1 MPWALLTVNNNIS
14 LISLNVAP
22 SSYIASLVVL
32 AVFVG
37 LYLPRLSSR
46 LARLSPQ
53 LEPNVAALPVLPS
66 YRRLISDK
74 PLPAPPSAASR
85 RLLLP
90 LPGAGDP
97 VVANLSTGH
106 GHAARPSRRLAAGLR
121 APRQSHEL
129 ASLVGAPER
138 DGHGGRRGFGY
149 RFRRRGFWNPPLS
162 RYRPF
167 SPVSDDGP
175 SEDDEVL
182 EKAIRT
188 RLPQG
193 SMSPEKGRS
202 PSPERVRQTTTATTT
217 TTTTTATTPA
227 VRVPR
232 RSQTPKVV
240 LADVGPPE
248 QAENYIRF
256 AVRAEVLQRTQPI
269 EAALIFLQKQY
280 RYFTSSWASV
290 LASLVV
296 ALLSITTA
304 NMLVKPA
311 APRPVGDLVKV
322 AGLARSFEP
331 LIYFSEPAVAHV
343 RELQSTSIAIWDL
356 GESVRISGMADAG
369 TIVQSLDAIS
379 ETMKKLVLDLTRFH
393 THVDG
398 DIDAILNVMDWAK
411 MHLNRINTRPAPSH
425 LSHAYDNIHNLL
437 SDAQV
442 LEDATGEPTGLGR
455 LTTAV
460 FGMSNPQREQRM
472 VQRLFTAF
480 ISTLEEAIQDEL
492 EHSVSLFALFDDID
506 DHFLKLARYVAH
518 ESSTQDEFHAELLS
532 GLWARM
538 LGPRAA
544 ELRKFERNK
553 ALLHNVRHRTVR
565 NKGNLVSHY
574 GKLLTLKSSLESL
587 RGKLASHLVR
597 GLNSSTLTLED
608 QIRGIAGVR
617 DYLSDIRRQQ
627 KTKVMETLYSI
638 DRSKKYD
645 VTPEIGHIG
654 DDDALTDDDDDDNN
668 YASAGL

>member
-1 MPWALLTVNNNIS
+1 M
-14 LISLNVAP
+14 
-22 SSYIASLVVL
+22 
-32 AVFVG
+32 
-37 LYLPRLSSR
+37 
-46 LARLSPQ
+46 
-53 LEPNVAALPVLPS
+53 
-66 YRRLISDK
+66 SD
-74 PLPAPPSAASR
+74 
-85 RLLLP
+85 
-90 LPGAGDP
+90 
-97 VVANLSTGH
+97 
-106 GHAARPSRRLAAGLR
+106 
-121 APRQSHEL
+121 
-129 ASLVGAPER
+129 
-138 DGHGGRRGFGY
+138 
-149 RFRRRGFWNPPLS
+149 
-162 RYRPF
+162 
-167 SPVSDDGP
+167 

-202 PSPERVRQTTTATTT
+202 PSPERVRR
-217 TTTTTATTPA
+217 TTPA
-227 VRVPR
+227 SISHRNGR
-232 RSQTPKVV
+232 TPK
-240 LADVGPPE
+240 LALAGVASPPE
-248 QAENYIRF
+248 QPENYIRF
-256 AVRAEVLQRTQPI
+256 AVRAEVLQRTRPI
-269 EAALIFLQKQY
+269 ETAIAFVQKQY
-280 RYFTSSWASV
+280 RCVTSSWSSV
-290 LASLVV
+290 LTSLLV

-411 MHLNRINTRPAPSH
+411 LHLNRINTRPPPSH

-442 LEDATGEPTGLGR
+442 LEDASGEPTRLGR

-460 FGMSNPQREQRM
+460 LGMSNPQREQRM

-553 ALLHNVRHRTVR
+553 ALLHNVRQKTVR
-565 NKGNLVSHY
+565 NKGNLVSHH

-645 VTPEIGHIG
+645 LTPEIG
-654 DDDALTDDDDDDNN
+654 AADDDDDDVYN
-668 YASAGL
+668 SATL

>member
-1 MPWALLTVNNNIS
+1 MVPPPDRLE
-14 LISLNVAP
+14 
-22 SSYIASLVVL
+22 ASLQDFEAPVS
-32 AVFVG
+32 
-37 LYLPRLSSR
+37 PTSMRHSS
-46 LARLSPQ
+46 
-53 LEPNVAALPVLPS
+53 ALPSEPPMEDGED
-66 YRRLISDK
+66 SDTASAGGYS
-74 PLPAPPSAASR
+74 PPAWR
-85 RLLLP
+85 NL
-90 LPGAGDP
+90 GNGDR
-97 VVANLSTGH
+97 S
-106 GHAARPSRRLAAGLR
+106 
-121 APRQSHEL
+121 
-129 ASLVGAPER
+129 
-138 DGHGGRRGFGY
+138 
-149 RFRRRGFWNPPLS
+149 RGFWNPPMA

-167 SPVSDDGP
+167 SPVSDDCP
-175 SEDDEVL
+175 SDDDEVL

-202 PSPERVRQTTTATTT
+202 PSPERVRRTVTATPARLTT
-217 TTTTTATTPA
+217 K
-227 VRVPR
+227 
-232 RSQTPKVV
+232 SQTPK
-240 LADVGPPE
+240 LALAEMAPSP
-248 QAENYIRF
+248 QPENYIRF
-256 AVRAEVLQRTQPI
+256 AVRAEVLQRTRPI
-269 EAALIFLQKQY
+269 EGALAFLQKQY

-290 LASLVV
+290 LTSLVI
-296 ALLSITTA
+296 ALLCVSTA
-304 NMLVKPA
+304 KTLVKPA

-411 MHLNRINTRPAPSH
+411 MHLNRVNIRPPPSH

-442 LEDATGEPTGLGR
+442 LEDATGEPTRLGR

-506 DHFLKLARYVAH
+506 DHFLRLARYVAH

-553 ALLHNVRHRTVR
+553 ALLHNVRQKTVR
-565 NKGNLVSHY
+565 NKGNLISHH

-645 VTPEIGHIG
+645 LTPEIGRITA
-654 DDDALTDDDDDDNN
+654 DEEEA
-668 YASAGL
+668 ASL

>member
-1 MPWALLTVNNNIS
+1 MPSSLLTVNNHVS
-14 LISLNVAP
+14 LVSIHVAP
-22 SSYIASLVVL
+22 STYLASVVILLVFL
-32 AVFVG
+32 A
-37 LYLPRLSSR
+37 LYLPRLALRIPRIPLPPLPS
-46 LARLSPQ
+46 
-53 LEPNVAALPVLPS
+53 VAALVPTTLPS
-66 YRRLISDK
+66 YRRLTAMVR
-74 PLPAPPSAASR
+74 PL
-85 RLLLP
+85 
-90 LPGAGDP
+90 D
-97 VVANLSTGH
+97 
-106 GHAARPSRRLAAGLR
+106 GLD
-121 APRQSHEL
+121 
-129 ASLVGAPER
+129 ASLQDFEPPVSPTSMRHSSALPSEPAMDELEDSDTGSVG
-138 DGHGGRRGFGY
+138 GY
-149 RFRRRGFWNPPLS
+149 SPPAWRNLGNGDRSRGFWNPQQE

-167 SPVSDDGP
+167 SPDTDDGP
-175 SEDDEVL
+175 SEDDMVL

-193 SMSPEKGRS
+193 SLSPDKGRS
-202 PSPERVRQTTTATTT
+202 PSPDRNGA
-217 TTTTTATTPA
+217 ADAAAA
-227 VRVPR
+227 VRLDPKASASKLPLAEMR
-232 RSQTPKVV
+232 ALPSQP
-240 LADVGPPE
+240 
-248 QAENYIRF
+248 ENYIRF
-256 AVRAEVLQRTQPI
+256 AVRAEVLQRTRPI
-269 EAALIFLQKQY
+269 ESAIMFLQKQY
-280 RYFTSSWASV
+280 HALTSSWTTV
-290 LASLVV
+290 LTSLLV
-296 ALLSITTA
+296 AVLSISTA
-304 NMLVKPA
+304 KMLVKPA

-343 RELQSTSIAIWDL
+343 RDLQSTSIAIWDL

-411 MHLNRINTRPAPSH
+411 LHLNRLNTRPPPSH
-425 LSHAYDNIHNLL
+425 LSHAYDNMHNLL

-442 LEDATGEPTGLGR
+442 LEDASGEPTRLGR

-506 DHFLKLARYVAH
+506 DHFLKLARHVAH

-544 ELRKFERNK
+544 ELRKFERNR
-553 ALLHNVRHRTVR
+553 ALLHDVRSKTVR
-565 NKGNLVSHY
+565 NKGNLVSHH

-608 QIRGIAGVR
+608 QIRGVAGVR
-617 DYLSDIRRQQ
+617 DYLSDIRRRQ
-627 KTKVMETLYSI
+627 KTKVMETLYSV
-638 DRSKKYD
+638 DRSRKYD
-645 VTPEIGHIG
+645 VAPEIGHIASSSAL
-654 DDDALTDDDDDDNN
+654 DDATL
-668 YASAGL
+668 

>member
-1 MPWALLTVNNNIS
+1 MPWSLLTVNNHIS

-22 SSYIASLVVL
+22 SSYLASIIVL
-32 AVFVG
+32 AVLAGVC
-37 LYLPRLSSR
+37 LPRLN
-46 LARLSPQ
+46 PQ
-53 LEPNVAALPVLPS
+53 ALIAALPS
-66 YRRLISDK
+66 YRRPLTDSSNNNNK
-74 PLPAPPSAASR
+74 PAIATSPNRRR
-85 RLLLP
+85 RLLP
-90 LPGAGDP
+90 IAGAN
-97 VVANLSTGH
+97 AQAGH
-106 GHAARPSRRLAAGLR
+106 GASARPPRRVADGIRSAR
-121 APRQSHEL
+121 S
-129 ASLVGAPER
+129 VG
-138 DGHGGRRGFGY
+138 GY
-149 RFRRRGFWNPPLS
+149 SPPAWRNLGNGDRSRGFWNPPLAS
-162 RYRPF
+162 YRPF
-167 SPVSDDGP
+167 SPMSD

-202 PSPERVRQTTTATTT
+202 PSPERVRRA
-217 TTTTTATTPA
+217 
-227 VRVPR
+227 R
-232 RSQTPKVV
+232 RTGRTGRTPK
-240 LADVGPPE
+240 LALAGVASPSE
-248 QAENYIRF
+248 QPENYIRF
-256 AVRAEVLQRTQPI
+256 AVRAEVLQRTRPI
-269 EAALIFLQKQY
+269 ETAIAFVHKQY
-280 RYFTSSWASV
+280 RCVTSSWFSV
-290 LASLVV
+290 LTSLFV

-411 MHLNRINTRPAPSH
+411 LHLNRINTRPPPSH

-442 LEDATGEPTGLGR
+442 LEDASGEPTRLGR

-460 FGMSNPQREQRM
+460 LGMSNPQREQRM

-553 ALLHNVRHRTVR
+553 ALLHNVRQKTVR
-565 NKGNLVSHY
+565 NKGNLVSHH

-645 VTPEIGHIG
+645 LTPEIGAA
-654 DDDALTDDDDDDNN
+654 DDDVYN
-668 YASAGL
+668 SATL